1 MDMNILSGN
10 MMDTGEML
18 DKLQSNIA
26 FRVTSA
32 RDMVMGIAG
41 ESSMSPMQR
50 RREIRQRRME
60 LFGMRNTDDKTSA
73 TYDNSGMNNE
83 VASGSATMSGSGNI
97 TMSST
102 DNDNGNSGTMSHSVP
117 SMSDVDAGTKSRAE
131 DTSFNDSY

>member
-1 MDMNILSGN
+1 MNILSGN

-83 VASGSATMSGSGNI
+83 VASGSATMSG
-97 TMSST
+97 
-102 DNDNGNSGTMSHSVP
+102 
-117 SMSDVDAGTKSRAE
+117 
-131 DTSFNDSY
+131 

>member
-18 DKLQSNIA
+18 DRLQSNIA

-60 LFGMRNTDDKTSA
+60 LFGMRNTEDKTSA
-73 TYDNSGMNNE
+73 THNKSQMNNE

-102 DNDNGNSGTMSHSVP
+102 DNNNGSSGTMSHSVP

>member
-1 MDMNILSGN
+1 
-10 MMDTGEML
+10 
-18 DKLQSNIA
+18 
-26 FRVTSA
+26 
-32 RDMVMGIAG
+32 
-41 ESSMSPMQR
+41 MQR

-73 TYDNSGMNNE
+73 TYDTSSMDNQ